1 MSVSFAVKL
10 GVPQSVHSSVFPTQ
24 TFNNHIR
31 NSSITQPPSNAQKLD
46 KAFQRKLPSLIECE
60 KTQQL
65 YNKQSIID
73 LARDCAEKG
82 SLEKL
87 KAVHGLLLK
96 SGYLESD
103 LLILLN
109 HVAHAYS
116 KCSDFSTARQVFD
129 EMPQRNIFSWTVMI
143 VGAAENDFFLDGF
156 NFFCEMVN
164 SGILPDKFAYSSIL
178 QTCIGLDCVELGKMV
193 HAQIIVRGFAS
204 HIFVSVS
211 LLNMYAKLGMIDE
224 SFEVFCSIKE
234 HNQVSWN
241 AMISGLTS
249 NGFHF
254 EAFGLF
260 LKMKKEGITLN
271 AYTIISV
278 SKAVGKLGDVDKG
291 KTVHSY
297 ASEFDMDSNVQVGT
311 ALIDMYSKCESVSD
325 ARSVFDLN
333 FTSCRVNTP
342 WNAMISD
349 LYTYCSMFNAIAAL
363 KCMHFGKQVHGI
375 ILKSD
380 SELNISVSNA
390 IADAY
395 AKCGLLED
403 VKKVFERMEEKDVV
417 SWTTLVTAYSQCSEC
432 EESFVIFSKM
442 REAGFTP
449 NQFTFSSVLDACA
462 SLCLLDYGR
471 QVHGL
476 LCKAGMDTHKCTE
489 SALIDMY
496 AKCGCITEARKVFE
510 GISDPDTVS
519 WTAIISG
526 YAQHGLVEDALQL
539 FRGMEQLGM
548 KVNAVTLLCVLFA
561 CSHRGLVEDG
571 LYYFQRMEEHYGL
584 VPEMKHYA
592 CVVDL
597 LGRVGRLRDAMEFIE
612 KMPIEPNEMVW
623 HALLGAC
630 RVHGNVELGE
640 IAAQKILSI
649 SPGHSAAYILLS
661 NTYIKTGSY
670 EDGLSLRHMMKD
682 RGVEKEAGYSW
693 ICVEGKVHKF
703 YARDQLHP
711 QRDCIYEKL
720 EELSVKIKSMG
731 YVPDLSYVL

>member
-1 MSVSFAVKL
+1 MF
-10 GVPQSVHSSVFPTQ
+10 Q
-24 TFNNHIR
+24 IR
-31 NSSITQPPSNAQKLD
+31 NSSITQPPSNAQKID
-46 KAFQRKLPSLIECE
+46 KAFQRKLPSLIEFE

-87 KAVHGLLLK
+87 KGVHGLVLK
-96 SGYLESD
+96 SRYLETD
-103 LLILLN
+103 LLVLLN
-109 HVAHAYS
+109 HVAHAYL
-116 KCSDFSTARQVFD
+116 KCSDFSTACLVFD
-129 EMPQRNIFSWTVMI
+129 KMPQRNIFSWTVMI
-143 VGAAENDFFLDGF
+143 VGATENDFLLDGF

-164 SGILPDKFAYSSIL
+164 SGIFPDKFAYSSIL

-193 HAQIIVRGFAS
+193 HAQIVVRGFVS
-204 HIFVSVS
+204 HTFVSVS

-224 SFEVFCSIKE
+224 SFEVFCSIEE

-254 EAFGLF
+254 EAFDLF

-271 AYTIISV
+271 VYTIISV
-278 SKAVGKLGDVDKG
+278 SKAVGKLGDVNKG
-291 KTVHSY
+291 KTVHFY

-311 ALIDMYSKCESVSD
+311 ALIDMYSKCESLSE

-342 WNAMISD
+342 WNAMISGYSHCGFSKEALELFIRMYENNVQPD

-363 KCMHFGKQVHGI
+363 KCIHFGKQVHGI
-375 ILKSD
+375 VLKSG

-403 VKKVFERMEEKDVV
+403 VKKVFERMEEKDIV

-432 EESFVIFSKM
+432 EESLVIFSKM

-462 SLCLLDYGR
+462 SLCLLDFGR

-476 LCKAGMDTHKCTE
+476 LYKAGLDTHKCTE

-539 FRGMEQLGM
+539 FRRMEQLGM

-561 CSHRGLVEDG
+561 CSHRGMVEEG

-584 VPEMKHYA
+584 VPDMEHYA
-592 CVVDL
+592 CIVDL

-623 HALLGAC
+623 QALLGAC
-630 RVHGNVELGE
+630 RVHGNAELGE

-649 SPGHSAAYILLS
+649 IPGYSAAYVLLS
-661 NTYIKTGSY
+661 NTYIRTGSY
-670 EDGLSLRHMMKD
+670 EDGISLRHMMKN
-682 RGVEKEAGYSW
+682 RGVKKEAGYSW

-703 YARDQLHP
+703 YAGDQLHP
-711 QRDCIYEKL
+711 QKDRIYAKL